1 VEQFALL
8 LGVSPSSVFRYENAG
23 PRLSHQ
29 GPASGKLALLA
40 AWLGD
45 ARSAEALGTLL
56 DDRARPKT
64 DGLAVLAGL
73 LEAGNVL
80 RQKSARDG
88 APPGP
93 PPEAEELAR
102 LALGALGPLGRP
114 APPAPPGRP
123 GPADATASD
132 RAPGNP
138 ARLEFE
144 ARIMEA
150 EARMLEARARK
161 LEARA
166 RLDSVRESLAG

>member
-1 VEQFALL
+1 
-8 LGVSPSSVFRYENAG
+8 VSPSSVFRYENAG

-80 RQKSARDG
+80 RQKPARDG

-93 PPEAEELAR
+93 PPAAEELAR

-114 APPAPPGRP
+114 APPAPHGPPTPPGRP
-123 GPADATASD
+123 GPADATAS
-132 RAPGNP
+132 GNP